1 MNDNNEERREDRNR
15 KMSLEEDK
23 SILEERIDF
32 FEKSLANTG
41 IGLKLTREEVVN
53 IIKSNP
59 AEFLKLLMEM
69 ERFSQ
74 EMIKR
79 GRGITK

>member
-23 SILEERIDF
+23 SILEERMDL

-41 IGLKLTREEVVN
+41 IGLKLTREEVIN

>member
-1 MNDNNEERREDRNR
+1 MSDNNEERREDRNR

-23 SILEERIDF
+23 SILEERIDL

-41 IGLKLTREEVVN
+41 IGLKLTREEVIN

-69 ERFSQ
+69 EVFSQ

>member
-1 MNDNNEERREDRNR
+1 MSDNNEERHEDRNR

-23 SILEERIDF
+23 SILEERIDL

-41 IGLKLTREEVVN
+41 IGLKLTREEVIS

>member
-1 MNDNNEERREDRNR
+1 MSDNNEERREDRNR

-23 SILEERIDF
+23 SILEERIDL

-41 IGLKLTREEVVN
+41 IGLKLTREEVIN

-79 GRGITK
+79 GRGITR

>member
-1 MNDNNEERREDRNR
+1 MSDNNEERREDRR
-15 KMSLEEDK
+15 KMSLEKDK
-23 SILEERIDF
+23 SILEERIDL

-41 IGLKLTREEVVN
+41 IGLKLTREELIH

>member
-1 MNDNNEERREDRNR
+1 MSDNNEERREDRNR

-23 SILEERIDF
+23 SILEERIDL

-41 IGLKLTREEVVN
+41 IGLKLTREEVTH

-59 AEFLKLLMEM
+59 AEFLKVTNGDG
-69 ERFSQ
+69 
-74 EMIKR
+74 KV
-79 GRGITK
+79 

>member
-1 MNDNNEERREDRNR
+1 MSDNNEERREDRR

-23 SILEERIDF
+23 SILEERIDL

-41 IGLKLTREEVVN
+41 IGLKLTREEIIN

-59 AEFLKLLMEM
+59 AKFLKLLMEM

-74 EMIKR
+74 EMIER
-79 GRGITK
+79 GRGVTK

>member
-1 MNDNNEERREDRNR
+1 MSDNNEERREDRNR
-15 KMSLEEDK
+15 KVSLEEDK
-23 SILEERIDF
+23 SILEERIDL

-41 IGLKLTREEVVN
+41 IGLKLTREEVIN

-79 GRGITK
+79 GRGITR